1 MRPLGRI
8 AIVGAGMSGLAAAM
22 RLQNAGARVVVFD
35 KGRGPGGRM
44 STRRHGDYSF
54 DHGAPYFTVSD
65 ARFQKIVDQW
75 TQAGAAEVWGAPIAV
90 VEGDR
95 RVDAAGPGLRYV
107 GTPGMN
113 AVVASLGSE
122 LDVCY
127 DTRVEGLR
135 RETDHWTV
143 LGNGG
148 GVLGACDTVLVSIP
162 PAQALSLLAPAAP
175 AFKGL
180 ASAAMAPCWAVMAAF
195 DRPIRLPFEA
205 AMIRESPLS
214 WAVRDASK
222 PKRPEAE
229 CWVLHASAKWS
240 ARHLESGTDH
250 VCGAL
255 LEALSKA
262 ASTGIPEPVFTCGHR
277 WRYSRAERPLG
288 VDSLWDPGLALGI
301 CGDWCLGARVE
312 AAYLS
317 GLSLADRVIG
327 GQ

>member
-1 MRPLGRI
+1 
-8 AIVGAGMSGLAAAM
+8 MSGLAAAM

-95 RVDAAGPGLRYV
+95 RVDAAGPGLCYV

-135 RETDHWTV
+135 RAGAEPARSGGTGVQGARFGGDGAV
-143 LGNGG
+143 LGRHG
-148 GVLGACDTVLVSIP
+148 
-162 PAQALSLLAPAAP
+162 SL
-175 AFKGL
+175 
-180 ASAAMAPCWAVMAAF
+180 
-195 DRPIRLPFEA
+195 
-205 AMIRESPLS
+205 
-214 WAVRDASK
+214 
-222 PKRPEAE
+222 
-229 CWVLHASAKWS
+229 
-240 ARHLESGTDH
+240 
-250 VCGAL
+250 
-255 LEALSKA
+255 
-262 ASTGIPEPVFTCGHR
+262 
-277 WRYSRAERPLG
+277 
-288 VDSLWDPGLALGI
+288 
-301 CGDWCLGARVE
+301 
-312 AAYLS
+312 
-317 GLSLADRVIG
+317 
-327 GQ
+327 